1 MPSLPE
7 PWMRGPIPGLDPLL
21 APVLFSFQMARE
33 DLAFHTEGLT
43 YEQLWAMP
51 HGFGSA
57 GFHIRHI
64 IGSTARLMTY
74 LLGRQLSAGQIAAM
88 ETEKRPS
95 GPGRDELLATLDRTF
110 REAELQIRAL
120 DPFGLREPRTVGR
133 EKLPTTI
140 AGLLTHIAEHTQR
153 HVGQAISAAR
163 LARVSA

>member
-1 MPSLPE
+1 
-7 PWMRGPIPGLDPLL
+7 MRGPVPGLDALL

-51 HGFGSA
+51 HGFASA

-64 IGSTARLMTY
+64 TGSTGRLLTY
-74 LLGRQLSAGQIAAM
+74 LLGRELSAAQLAALDK
-88 ETEKRPS
+88 EKRAS
-95 GPGRDELLATLDRTF
+95 GPGREELLETMDRMF
-110 REAELQIRAL
+110 REAETHIRAL

-140 AGLLTHIAEHTQR
+140 IGLLTHIAEHTQR

-163 LARVSA
+163 LARISA